1 MTIKGIK
8 AIATTQAPSQ
18 TGTLG
23 AALQAALDQ
32 AEADTN
38 RRAERERAAKERQ
51 AAKLASGLGTLAA
64 SRAREAA

>member
-8 AIATTQAPSQ
+8 AIATTQAPRQ

-38 RRAERERAAKERQ
+38 RRAERERAAKERR
-51 AAKLASGLGTLAA
+51 AAKLASGLGTLEA